1 MAARAEKQ
9 RQSRPAGPA
18 PQPGQ
23 GAAPDP
29 GRAAGFAG
37 SVDGGGAGMPGTA
50 GDPGEAGPAARPAA
64 DDPGAAGGGPHGDAG
79 ETPARASG
87 PGAAG
92 TPGGDA
98 GSPAGPPES
107 ARVPDVAIRRLP
119 VYLRA
124 LEELRAEDHEIVSS
138 ADLAARTGYSSEQI
152 RKDLA
157 YFGAFGTRGVGY
169 RIDVL
174 VDRLRHI
181 LGLDREV
188 PIALV
193 GAGHLGTALARY
205 NRTRHRDVRIV
216 AIFDSDPRR
225 IGDEIEGLAIQPAD
239 AMEATI
245 RQAGIKLAV
254 IAVPA
259 AAAQQVARRLVAAG
273 VEAILNFAPVTLQ
286 VPPGVVVQ
294 NIDLTL
300 ELQSLAYYIRPE
312 PATG

>member
-1 MAARAEKQ
+1 MAARV
-9 RQSRPAGPA
+9 
-18 PQPGQ
+18 
-23 GAAPDP
+23 PDP
-29 GRAAGFAG
+29 G
-37 SVDGGGAGMPGTA
+37 
-50 GDPGEAGPAARPAA
+50 DPQRTGRSP
-64 DDPGAAGGGPHGDAG
+64 
-79 ETPARASG
+79 G
-87 PGAAG
+87 PGGEPGPYGEPDGAPGSAVPSEANDDSRVAA
-92 TPGGDA
+92 A
-98 GSPAGPPES
+98 PAP

-169 RIDVL
+169 RCDVL

-193 GAGHLGTALARY
+193 GAGHLGTALVRY

-216 AIFDSDPRR
+216 AVFDSDPGR
-225 IGDEIEGLAIQPAD
+225 IGQEIEGLVIQPAE
-239 AMEATI
+239 AMEAVI
-245 RQAGIKLAV
+245 REAGIKLAV

-259 AAAQQVARRLVAAG
+259 AAAQEVARRLVEAG
-273 VEAILNFAPVTLQ
+273 VTAILNFAPVSLQ

-294 NIDLTL
+294 NVDLTL

>member
-1 MAARAEKQ
+1 MAVRSGDGE
-9 RQSRPAGPA
+9 RRTTGRRPATEAERAADEPGPA
-18 PQPGQ
+18 
-23 GAAPDP
+23 
-29 GRAAGFAG
+29 
-37 SVDGGGAGMPGTA
+37 
-50 GDPGEAGPAARPAA
+50 GEAVPAT
-64 DDPGAAGGGPHGDAG
+64 GGP
-79 ETPARASG
+79 P
-87 PGAAG
+87 
-92 TPGGDA
+92 
-98 GSPAGPPES
+98 

-174 VDRLRHI
+174 ADRLRHI

-216 AIFDSDPRR
+216 AVFDSDPAR
-225 IGDEIEGLAIQPAD
+225 IGERIEGLEIQPAD
-239 AMEATI
+239 AMEAVI
-245 RQAGIKLAV
+245 RREGIRLAV

-259 AAAQQVARRLVAAG
+259 PAAQGVARRLVAAG